1 MCTRVGSRCQHRLRG
16 TPATSSG
23 GGESLFF
30 PVFSGIWRTVQRRG
44 GWMRGGAA
52 AAGGGR
58 PGPGGRHPR
67 WAACLGTNSSGALG
81 AAGCCWVALPS
92 VSVSSGWPPRPL
104 AAALRVAGVHP
115 ACWRPPRGAH
125 PRSCTPAQPAL
136 GTGLLGNR
144 RAVRAISAAGA
155 SAPDLALCPS
165 LWVAGGKGPPGS
177 RARPESGAPS

>member
-1 MCTRVGSRCQHRLRG
+1 MHACGVALPAQASWDSGHLFRWWGVPVLSHFLWDLEDS
-16 TPATSSG
+16 PATG
-23 GGESLFF
+23 R
-30 PVFSGIWRTVQRRG
+30 VDV
-44 GWMRGGAA
+44 GGAA

-155 SAPDLALCPS
+155 SAPDLTLCPS
-165 LWVAGGKGPPGS
+165 LWVAGGEGPPGS